1 MAGAATMVR
10 ILMLEDSPADA
21 ELIAAHLARS
31 GRAQNIERVDTRE
44 AFVAAL
50 AADGHDLILA
60 DFALPGFDG
69 MAALE
74 IARARAPDVP
84 FIFVSGVLGEE
95 TAVEALKRGAT
106 DYVVKQR
113 MARVPAAV
121 ERALKEA
128 EDRRERRK
136 AEERTRL
143 LVAEL
148 SHRVKNTLATVMAIA
163 QQTLKLSATLPEFEQ
178 AFTRRIEALADAH
191 ALLFRTNWGDTDL
204 RDVVDVALTPFR
216 RGDGHAVRIDGD
228 TVMLPPRQALTM
240 TLIVHELATNAGK
253 YGALSGGNGHVRI
266 RWRADGDGRDGPI
279 LRFRWEEAA
288 GPPVA
293 PPTRSGFGSRLI
305 ERSVS
310 YELDGEAALSFP
322 PSGAVCELS
331 FPIGAWQ
338 AKG

>member
-1 MAGAATMVR
+1 MAGDAETVR
-10 ILMLEDSPADA
+10 ILLLEDSPADA
-21 ELIAAHLARS
+21 ELVAAQLERA
-31 GRAQNIERVDTRE
+31 GRLQRIERVDTRA

-50 AADGHDLILA
+50 AAGGHDLILA

-69 MAALE
+69 MAALQ
-74 IARARAPDVP
+74 IAHAQAPDIP

-95 TAVEALKRGAT
+95 TAVEALKQGAT

-113 MARVPAAV
+113 LAQVPAAV
-121 ERALKEA
+121 DRALKEA

-136 AEERTRL
+136 AEERSRM

-163 QQTLKLSATLPEFEQ
+163 QQTLKLSGSLPEFEQ

-216 RGDGHAVRIDGD
+216 RGDGHAVHIEGEA
-228 TVMLPPRQALTM
+228 VMLPPRQALTM

-253 YGALSGGNGHVRI
+253 YGALSDGNGRVRI
-266 RWRADGDGRDGPI
+266 RWRADGDGSDGAV
-279 LRFRWEEAA
+279 LRFRWEETA
-288 GPPVA
+288 GPPVS
-293 PPTRSGFGSRLI
+293 PPSRAGFGSRLI

-310 YELDGEAALSFP
+310 YELDGEANLSFP
-322 PSGAVCELS
+322 PAGAVCELS

-338 AKG
+338 SEG